1 MLLAL
6 SAQPAPAQTYV
17 DRRVTAIP
25 AGVLVSRDPASLVD
39 PRRQKAGEQLDWDRR
54 TLFFVWAL
62 SQVLALA
69 VLWRSGNAARL
80 RDALTRSLRSPVLVR
95 FVFGASVATVAA
107 LASLPASILRYHTET
122 IYDLNHQPV
131 FAWIAQNVGLW
142 FLVALAFGALT
153 AFIYTLVARTRLWYV
168 YTIVGLFA
176 FVIGVGFVEPVAI
189 LPLFDRVHAAGRS
202 AVIVA
207 LERRAGAADVPIV
220 VDERAQRS
228 TLAIAAVIGYGP
240 TKRIVLSDALI
251 AESTSGE
258 FAFVV
263 ARALGHYLLT
273 DPLKLALMRT
283 LAFII
288 AIALGATIADR
299 VGFRRDDDALSR
311 LPLVTA
317 LMGVAALVLLP
328 AYNAY
333 ARGIE
338 ARADR
343 FAVAL
348 TGDPASAVR
357 YYVRLAD
364 ENLTPFCAPALE
376 RAYFLDF
383 PPLGSRAAAALRR
396 PDPCV

>member
-1 MLLAL
+1 M
-6 SAQPAPAQTYV
+6 
-17 DRRVTAIP
+17 
-25 AGVLVSRDPASLVD
+25 
-39 PRRQKAGEQLDWDRR
+39 
-54 TLFFVWAL
+54 
-62 SQVLALA
+62 
-69 VLWRSGNAARL
+69 
-80 RDALTRSLRSPVLVR
+80 
-95 FVFGASVATVAA
+95 
-107 LASLPASILRYHTET
+107 
-122 IYDLNHQPV
+122 
-131 FAWIAQNVGLW
+131 
-142 FLVALAFGALT
+142 
-153 AFIYTLVARTRLWYV
+153 
-168 YTIVGLFA
+168 
-176 FVIGVGFVEPVAI
+176 
-189 LPLFDRVHAAGRS
+189 
-202 AVIVA
+202 
-207 LERRAGAADVPIV
+207 

-251 AESTSGE
+251 AESTSAE

-338 ARADR
+338 ARTVVATRTGAPWRDLPPDYGDWKNTHRR
-343 FAVAL
+343 FCRWRVHHR
-348 TGDPASAVR
+348 PA
-357 YYVRLAD
+357 
-364 ENLTPFCAPALE
+364 
-376 RAYFLDF
+376 
-383 PPLGSRAAAALRR
+383 PLCQRSKGR
-396 PDPCV
+396 